1 MGNQIY
7 WYILI
12 AGMFVMLGIGV
23 YAILMD
29 ETGDRDEE

>member
-1 MGNQIY
+1 MANQIY

-12 AGMFVMLGIGV
+12 AGLFLMLGIGI

-29 ETGDRDEE
+29 ETSDRDEE

>member
-1 MGNQIY
+1 MADQIY

-12 AGMFVMLGIGV
+12 AGLFVMLGIGV

-29 ETGDRDEE
+29 ESGDREE